1 MTDTPPP
8 STPPAP
14 GVADQPGSAAA
25 SGHGLPGPWLV
36 ADIGGT
42 NARFGWLASGAGP
55 VEYVATIPAAGHA
68 GPAEAAQDY
77 LQQLAQRLG
86 TGYRPPRAGALA
98 VATAVGGDRVE
109 FTNSGWA
116 FSRHDTQRALGL
128 DELLLLN
135 DFEALAMSLPR
146 RTPPSEGSDERPNTA
161 NEFTAS
167 ARGPRC
173 TARAASGAS
182 HALGRYRDGAIGA
195 RPLAARVAMAG

>member
-1 MTDTPPP
+1 MTDTPPAR
-8 STPPAP
+8 TPPAP
-14 GVADQPGSAAA
+14 GAPGSPDPAAT

-55 VEYVATIPAAGHA
+55 VDYVATIPAAGHA

-77 LQQLAQRLG
+77 LQQLAHRLG

-116 FSRHDTQRALGL
+116 FSCRDTQRAMEQQRSCDGH
-128 DELLLLN
+128 
-135 DFEALAMSLPR
+135 
-146 RTPPSEGSDERPNTA
+146 RT
-161 NEFTAS
+161 
-167 ARGPRC
+167 
-173 TARAASGAS
+173 
-182 HALGRYRDGAIGA
+182 AIIV
-195 RPLAARVAMAG
+195 RQ